1 MSDAPS
7 GGVLDTLRGL
17 LVTGIALAKVRL
29 ELLSTEVRE
38 EKARLLAILAYGG
51 AAIFLLAA
59 GAVFLAVFLT
69 VLLWDSHR
77 LLVLG
82 LAAAVF
88 LLAGA
93 GAAMTA
99 RRLAG
104 TPAKLF
110 EASLEELKRDQLR
123 AEVSGKSQSP

>member
-51 AAIFLLAA
+51 AAIFLLAV

-77 LLVLG
+77 LLALG
-82 LAAAVF
+82 VSTGCLLAAALWCATLAARHLYSGKPF
-88 LLAGA
+88 LGN
-93 GAAMTA
+93 T
-99 RRLAG
+99 
-104 TPAKLF
+104 
-110 EASLEELKRDQLR
+110 R
-123 AEVSGKSQSP
+123 AEFEKDRQALTRGEP

>member
-51 AAIFLLAA
+51 AAIFLLAV

-93 GAAMTA
+93 GAVGVAWVWFEGVKWA
-99 RRLAG
+99 SDR
-104 TPAKLF
+104 AKGWM
-110 EASLEELKRDQLR
+110 
-123 AEVSGKSQSP
+123 V

>member
-38 EKARLLAILAYGG
+38 ERARLLAVLAYGG
-51 AAIFLLAA
+51 VAILLLAA
-59 GAVFLAVFLT
+59 GAVFLATFLT

-82 LAAAVF
+82 VSAAVF
-88 LLAGA
+88 LVAGA
-93 GAAMTA
+93 GAAMMA

-104 TPAKLF
+104 TPARPF
-110 EASLEELKRDQLR
+110 EASLEELARDQAR
-123 AEVSGKSQSP
+123 AGAGGKSQSP